1 MTIIMRPKVSVI
13 ITTYNGTESV
23 ENAIQS
29 VLSQTYS
36 EIETIV
42 VDDNGRGTK
51 NQKETELIVKNYP
64 SITYI
69 PHEVNKNG
77 SAARN
82 TGLKVA
88 QGKYVC
94 FLDDDD
100 FFYPE
105 RIEKVVERFEQL
117 DETYGIVHNSSRQI
131 FSDKKDLIIEA
142 KAEGEQFRNFISA
155 KFRMGTSNVAFRKT
169 ALLEVNGFDD
179 SFARHQD
186 WELMCRI
193 LHKYKLGA
201 IDYVG
206 TGRVVENRN
215 APVNAKKIEDQRLY
229 YLEKMKPYIMTLS
242 PEQQKEVYEPH
253 YIFIAKEYFCE
264 GNMNKYREYARKSG
278 NSIKALYIALRSSIY
293 RGLKRK

>member
-1 MTIIMRPKVSVI
+1 MNQLVTVV
-13 ITTYNGTESV
+13 ITTYKGVDSINRAVESV
-23 ENAIQS
+23 I
-29 VLSQTYS
+29 SQTYKNL
-36 EIETIV
+36 EIIV
-42 VDDNGRGTK
+42 VDDNGLNTEA
-51 NQKETELIVKNYP
+51 QIETEKKVKQY
-64 SITYI
+64 SAVKYI
-69 PHEVNKNG
+69 PHDVNKNG

-88 QGKYVC
+88 QGEYVC

-105 RIEKVVERFEQL
+105 RIEKVVERFLQL
-117 DETYGIVHNSSRQI
+117 DESYGIVHNSSRQI
-131 FSDKKDLIIEA
+131 YSDKKDEIIEA
-142 KAEGEQFRNFISA
+142 KAEGDQFFNFIST
-155 KFRMGTSNVAFRKT
+155 KFRMGTSNVAFRKS

-179 SFARHQD
+179 SFKRHQD

-201 IDYVG
+201 IDYIG

-215 APVNAKKIEDQRLY
+215 APENAKKIEAQRLY
-229 YLEKMKPYIMTLS
+229 YLEKMKPYIETLS

-264 GNMNKYREYARKSG
+264 GNMKIYLEYARKSG
-278 NSIKALYIALRSSIY
+278 NSVKALFVALRSGVY
-293 RGLKRK
+293 RRIKRK